1 MPFRAAVGAQ
11 TFEQVVDLPYLEA
24 GGIAYGGDMR
34 VVQTE
39 GFAAG
44 LAVEMAVQFVD
55 AAGAVVAAD
64 AVFRRAAAVFD
75 LVQQV
80 PCGEERQ
87 RAEDGGFVHALQCV
101 FQFAHTE
108 CVVKTESRFVDEQT
122 DGRGADAVARQ
133 RLRVVGRLVSIGQGR
148 SVFETLQD
156 RFAGV
161 VDAETFAALSAIA
174 IVVHPAVEPP
184 LGEVGQRFASEM
196 LDMSATL
203 KAPATWPCRR
213 NTLPAGRA
221 VSRSRWCVSNFS
233 SR

>member
-55 AAGAVVAAD
+55 ATGAVVAAD
-64 AVFRRAAAVFD
+64 TVFRRAAAVFD

-87 RAEDGGFVHALQCV
+87 RAEDGGFVYALQCV
-101 FQFAHTE
+101 FQ
-108 CVVKTESRFVDEQT
+108 V
-122 DGRGADAVARQ
+122 
-133 RLRVVGRLVSIGQGR
+133 R
-148 SVFETLQD
+148 SY
-156 RFAGV
+156 
-161 VDAETFAALSAIA
+161 
-174 IVVHPAVEPP
+174 
-184 LGEVGQRFASEM
+184 
-196 LDMSATL
+196 
-203 KAPATWPCRR
+203 
-213 NTLPAGRA
+213 
-221 VSRSRWCVSNFS
+221 
-233 SR
+233 

>member
-75 LVQQV
+75 LVQQDSV
-80 PCGEERQ
+80 R
-87 RAEDGGFVHALQCV
+87 
-101 FQFAHTE
+101 
-108 CVVKTESRFVDEQT
+108 KTVDLST
-122 DGRGADAVARQ
+122 LSNASSSS
-133 RLRVVGRLVSIGQGR
+133 LILNVS
-148 SVFETLQD
+148 
-156 RFAGV
+156 
-161 VDAETFAALSAIA
+161 
-174 IVVHPAVEPP
+174 
-184 LGEVGQRFASEM
+184 
-196 LDMSATL
+196 
-203 KAPATWPCRR
+203 
-213 NTLPAGRA
+213 
-221 VSRSRWCVSNFS
+221 
-233 SR
+233 